1 MQKNIN
7 MKKIILFLGIL
18 ILSQCQIQVKE
29 ISAQKSIGNVSGL
42 NDAKSWTI
50 QADGI
55 TYRIFAYGGGASSA
69 SLVVINV
76 TKEALEIEKLKLEI
90 KKLQYSG
97 I

>member
-1 MQKNIN
+1 

-29 ISAQKSIGNVSGL
+29 ASAQKSIGNVSGL
-42 NDAKSWTI
+42 NDAKSWTY
-50 QADGI
+50 QADGM
-55 TYRIFAYGGGASSA
+55 TYRIFAYGDGAHSA

-90 KKLQYSG
+90 KKLQSG
-97 I
+97 K